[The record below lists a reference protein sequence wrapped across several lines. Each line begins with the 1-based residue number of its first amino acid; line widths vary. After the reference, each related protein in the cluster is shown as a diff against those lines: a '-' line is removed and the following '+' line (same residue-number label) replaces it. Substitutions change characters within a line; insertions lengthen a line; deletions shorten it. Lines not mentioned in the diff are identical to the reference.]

1 MLLTVYTIEIAYT
14 LYNISSYKHKKWS
27 KNKLTRYD
35 VYMDYKNSAK
45 EAVVIVPPVSYISK
59 QKLPN
64 NLYPLSG
71 ISKKFTISCNE
82 LGFWSTY
89 KSDRYGFNNPDAEWD
104 KLSFDFLLV
113 GDSFTHGSCVHQKN
127 SIAGQL
133 RNNANVINLGYAG
146 NGPLIEYASLKEY
159 FKDIDA
165 KNVLWFYYENDL
177 KELKSELSNKTL
189 IKYLDDINFTQNLIN
204 NQKEINQIASKTLNE
219 KLKKYQEKDAVFFRF
234 EEFYFKRVLL
244 LFTIRHRLSWM
255 FKKDFLNINL
265 ISEKEKKLGYF
276 DEYLD
281 EFENI
286 LKLTK
291 NLTMNNNSKLYF
303 VYLPEYPGVFDNNRL
318 QTYKKIIKTTKKLD
332 ISIIDLYEV
341 FSNHPDPKSLFPS
354 RSYGHYNNDGYKLV
368 VETILNNLE

>member
-1 MLLTVYTIEIAYT
+1 M
-14 LYNISSYKHKKWS
+14 
-27 KNKLTRYD
+27 
-35 VYMDYKNSAK
+35 
-45 EAVVIVPPVSYISK
+45 
-59 QKLPN
+59 
-64 NLYPLSG
+64 
-71 ISKKFTISCNE
+71 
-82 LGFWSTY
+82 
-89 KSDRYGFNNPDAEWD
+89 
-104 KLSFDFLLV
+104 

-146 NGPLIEYASLKEY
+146 NGPLIEYATLKEY
-159 FKDIDA
+159 FKDIDT

-189 IKYLDDINFTQNLIN
+189 IKYLDDINFSQNLIN
-204 NQKEINQIASKTLNE
+204 NQKEIDQIASKTLNE

-291 NLTMNNNSKLYF
+291 NLTRNNNSKLYF

-341 FSNHPDPKSLFPS
+341 FSNHPDPKSLFPR

-368 VETILNNLE
+368 VKTILNNLE